1 MKPVPD
7 AVFEGFRHI
16 FDYDRSALNA
26 RVDSRDTTQDDWVVE
41 RVSYDAAYGNERMTA
56 VLLLPKHHAGPFQPI
71 VYFPGSGVISMTNSV
86 ERRDQVASFAVKTGR
101 ALVLP
106 ILKSTYERRDS
117 LTSDLPEESIFWR
130 EHVVMWTK
138 DIRRT
143 VDYVGSRADMDTSRI
158 AYFGYSWGAN
168 QAPINLVAE
177 PRFKAAVLYV
187 AGLTMERG
195 RPEVDPINYLPR
207 VTQPVLMLNGRYD
220 YFFPLETAQRPFFD
234 MLGTPA
240 DRKKWIV
247 YEGGHDVPRTE
258 LITETLRWLDT
269 YLGRVR

>member
-1 MKPVPD
+1 
-7 AVFEGFRHI
+7 
-16 FDYDRSALNA
+16 
-26 RVDSRDTTQDDWVVE
+26 
-41 RVSYDAAYGNERMTA
+41 
-56 VLLLPKHHAGPFQPI
+56 
-71 VYFPGSGVISMTNSV
+71 
-86 ERRDQVASFAVKTGR
+86 
-101 ALVLP
+101 
-106 ILKSTYERRDS
+106 
-117 LTSDLPEESIFWR
+117 
-130 EHVVMWTK
+130 MWTK

-143 VDYVGSRADMDTSRI
+143 VDYVSTRADMDTSRL

-187 AGLTMERG
+187 AGLTMERS
-195 RPEVDPINYLPR
+195 RPEIDPINYLPR
-207 VTQPVLMLNGRYD
+207 VKQPVLMLNGRYD
-220 YFFPLETAQRPFFD
+220 FFFPLETAQRPYFD

-269 YLGRVR
+269 YLGPVR

>member
-1 MKPVPD
+1 
-7 AVFEGFRHI
+7 VFEGFPHI

-26 RVDSRDTTQDDWVVE
+26 RVDSRDTTQDDWVME
-41 RVSYDAAYGNERMTA
+41 RVSYDAAYGNERMSA
-56 VLLLPKHHAGPFQPI
+56 VLLLPKRHAGPFQPI

-117 LTSDLPEESIFWR
+117 LVSDLPDQSIFWR

-143 VDYVGSRADMDTSRI
+143 VDYVSTRADMDTSRI

-187 AGLTMERG
+187 AGLTMERS
-195 RPEVDPINYLPR
+195 RPEIDPINYLPR

-220 YFFPLETAQRPFFD
+220 FFFPLETAQRPYFD

-240 DRKKWIV
+240 NRKKWIV

-269 YLGRVR
+269 YLGPVR